1 MKLTKYNRLE
11 DLDHSWFILFW
22 GVSNFIQYKMY
33 QLQYEGGKKR
43 WHEGVRQVPNFKG
56 FNHQLNIANSH
67 LGLNCFKIG
76 FFFKA
81 SRSGPRLRYGEPR
94 RCDRTLLGSSDPV
107 GYLRQN
113 SKLVRVCTSKAFGWV
128 SRAFISGKHAFTFSN
143 IN

>member
-1 MKLTKYNRLE
+1 MKLTKYNRQQ

-81 SRSGPRLRYGEPR
+81 SKEPTPDCDTGSRGVVTGLCLDPLTLWDICGRIRNLFAYALRRLSGG
-94 RCDRTLLGSSDPV
+94 
-107 GYLRQN
+107 
-113 SKLVRVCTSKAFGWV
+113 
-128 SRAFISGKHAFTFSN
+128 
-143 IN
+143 